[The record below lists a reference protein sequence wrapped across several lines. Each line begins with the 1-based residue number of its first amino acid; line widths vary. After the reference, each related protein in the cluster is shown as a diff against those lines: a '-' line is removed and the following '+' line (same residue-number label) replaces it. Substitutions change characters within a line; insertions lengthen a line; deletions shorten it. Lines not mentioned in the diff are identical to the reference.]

1 MWEFPIGKCIFL
13 VFHIIFVFGRWLW
26 VCLLTCKQSLQAH
39 VNQAASSAIMGMGW
53 KDRWTSSLMPRDG
66 PDLST
71 LIDPE
76 TLSTLVSSALFF
88 FFFFDISEYRR
99 LWETKMKQIYI
110 YIFFRDL
117 SFSLCLH
124 PMTKPSHCMIA
135 LFWWGA
141 GRGSLFSRTFM
152 ALALLLTTLSLV
164 PVHSLVKT

>member
-39 VNQAASSAIMGMGW
+39 VNQAASSAITGMGW

-76 TLSTLVSSALFF
+76 TPSTLVSSALFF
-88 FFFFDISEYRR
+88 FFLTSQNTGGSGKLKWSKYIS
-99 LWETKMKQIYI
+99 IYFSGTCHSPSAFI
-110 YIFFRDL
+110 PWQSPPTAWLHCSGGGRGEGA
-117 SFSLCLH
+117 FSLGHSWL
-124 PMTKPSHCMIA
+124 
-135 LFWWGA
+135 L
-141 GRGSLFSRTFM
+141 LFS
-152 ALALLLTTLSLV
+152 L
-164 PVHSLVKT
+164 PPYP